1 MGISFRFNDKSKAEL
16 EELAKEVERENATMT
31 EEERAAEKIR
41 LDNEFEKLLEKA
53 QTNIE
58 EKQKRIDG
66 QKVQAFRELSK
77 LAVAVAGILELNIE
91 IKDSDNGLYGMIHI
105 TADDIMIVKESPI
118 EAKKGFAALIG
129 AATET
134 MIFNKNNCI
143 EIRLSYDFY

>member
-16 EELAKEVERENATMT
+16 EELAKEVERENAAMT

-53 QTNIE
+53 QANIE

-66 QKVQAFRELSK
+66 QKVQAFREISK

-105 TADDIMIVKESPI
+105 TADDIMIVKETPI